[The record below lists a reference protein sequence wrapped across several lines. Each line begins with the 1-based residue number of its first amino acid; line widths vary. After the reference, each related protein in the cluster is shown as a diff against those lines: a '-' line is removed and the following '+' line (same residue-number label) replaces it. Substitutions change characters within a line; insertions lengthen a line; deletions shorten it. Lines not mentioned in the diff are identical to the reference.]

1 MEEKNNNLLLYG
13 ILAIVIIAAVSVYLY
28 RVSNQVYSI
37 SVDVKNITTTRIYPY
52 QTIHLN
58 VTIGNRGAQV
68 VSGMFVN
75 LYSNNSEVG
84 SYKVSLPAHT
94 NTHIIANYTYKYS
107 GNYSFKAVADPAHV
121 LNIADRNTTQSG
133 IIITVL
139 SPAQPEIYTSIPNNG
154 INYTQSFTISSG
166 GVALVSYI
174 DNFYNLSV
182 AEGMLGINR
191 QIFNPFFS
199 DIQGMVSNVNGAYA
213 KYSNGEKAYVVW
225 LQGIANNQTI
235 STVLN
240 TFRLKHTTSSTGGVV
255 KDYYVDNSTTSI
267 CSFYQDGWTKVI
279 MYYNASEP
287 STCLSVTMENYT
299 PTTSSRIIAALKN
312 NTQLEHYQTGF
323 YYTNYS
329 SLGSSI
335 IDSNSTIG
343 FVNLFQNSYGLFL
356 STVLGRTRAFD
367 TNSNV
372 TCAGLIYRNGTNNI
386 CSSYVMPIKTANAS
400 ISLINT
406 SELTANYI
414 IELYSLVNTSTLL
427 NAHYN
432 GAHLINALD
441 INESSVNFTSPFK
454 NSCNLNNA
462 SIGCKVKSFNNA
474 NNTGVVSITNNFS
487 SGIRI
492 KSVAC
497 YMPGER
503 VNETQS
509 VNVTPSSLAN
519 LTVRCYNVPIPAT
532 SAVSSYTFI
541 MNYTLL
547 NRSRLAIGVLNVSN
561 LAS

>member
-13 ILAIVIIAAVSVYLY
+13 ILVIVIIAAVSIYLY
-28 RVSNQVYSI
+28 RISNQVYSI

-58 VTIGNRGAQV
+58 VTIANRGVQA
-68 VSGMFVN
+68 VSDMFVN

-84 SYKVSLPAHT
+84 SYKVSLPART
-94 NTHIIANYTYKYS
+94 STHILANYTYNYS
-107 GNYSFKAVADPAHV
+107 GNYSFEAVADPAHV
-121 LNIADRNTTQSG
+121 LNIVNRNTTQSG
-133 IIITVL
+133 ILITVL
-139 SPAQPEIYTSIPNNG
+139 PPSQPEIYTSIPNNG
-154 INYTQSFTISSG
+154 INYTQSFTLSSG
-166 GVALVSYI
+166 GVALVSYL

-191 QIFNPFFS
+191 QIFDPLFS
-199 DIQGMVSNVNGAYA
+199 DIQGMVTNVNGAYA
-213 KYSNGEKAYVVW
+213 EYNSGEKAYVVW

-235 STVLN
+235 NTVLN
-240 TFRLKHTTSSTGGVV
+240 TFRFQHTTSSADGVV
-255 KDYYVDNSTTSI
+255 KDYYIDNSTTSI

-279 MYYNASEP
+279 VYYNASEP
-287 STCLSVTMENYT
+287 FTCLSVTAKNYT
-299 PTTSSRIIAALKN
+299 PTTSSRIIASLKN
-312 NTQLEHYQTGF
+312 DTQLEHYQTGF

-329 SLGSSI
+329 SLGSSL
-335 IDSNSTIG
+335 IDSNSTLG

-356 STVLGRTRAFD
+356 STILGRPKPFNTS
-367 TNSNV
+367 SNV
-372 TCAGLIYRNGTNNI
+372 TCSGLIYRNGTNNI
-386 CSSYVMPIKTANAS
+386 CSSYVLPIKTANSS

-406 SELTANYI
+406 SELTSNYI
-414 IELYSLVNTSTLL
+414 IELYSLVNTSDLL

-462 SIGCKVKSFNNA
+462 SIGCRVESFNNA
-474 NNTGVVSITNNFS
+474 NNTGVVRITNNFS
-487 SGIRI
+487 SEIRI

-532 SAVSSYTFI
+532 SAVSSYTFV

-547 NRSRLAIGVLNVSN
+547 NKSRLAVGVLNVSN